1 MLVSCSP
8 VLVLLPAPENRDR
21 RSTISRAPERTV
33 VALVVGLA
41 AEQWCSSGRSSRTR
55 GAHYRLQSYLRPASL
70 SAAGR
75 GSTENQGGDGDLVN
89 MLLVQHLP
97 LVLLG
102 SAVVVKAADLVIRIP
117 GDLSQQ
123 DGFYRLDYRCIG
135 GALAQGVKGVLRV
148 APSSWVIRHS
158 PICFLMSARSSCII

>member
-1 MLVSCSP
+1 MRTTVAGGTGAGAS
-8 VLVLLPAPENRDR
+8 
-21 RSTISRAPERTV
+21 ISRAPERTV

-55 GAHYRLQSYLRPASL
+55 GAHSYLRPASL

-102 SAVVVKAADLVIRIP
+102 AAVVVKAADLVIRIP

-123 DGFYRLDYRCIG
+123 DGFYRLDYRCI
-135 GALAQGVKGVLRV
+135 A
-148 APSSWVIRHS
+148 W
-158 PICFLMSARSSCII
+158 